1 MSIKNE
7 IKTDIKSILDK
18 LNIEVP
24 DNQINVEVPANKK
37 NGDYAT
43 NVALVLARTL
53 KKKTNGYS

>member
-7 IKTDIKSILDK
+7 IKANIKSILDK

-37 NGDYAT
+37 NGDYYGCPS
-43 NVALVLARTL
+43 LSHFMDELQL
-53 KKKTNGYS
+53 